1 MVADASGRVER
12 ILSAAQ
18 RSLRKDGS
26 PPSVGERLAYSE
38 LLGRRVLAGDFER
51 QRTSTVVQIR
61 EELRAGRF
69 REAAELVDFFLD
81 EAAVIFGIYRPWLND
96 LNEFLLARGLSE
108 DEIRDLNARIL
119 ALLTLPDGRPFE
131 ARILWEELRAKVR
144 ELILLCGEKRA
155 EDALVLLDEV
165 KESWRRIHDRD
176 VDHVYG
182 LMNEIVV
189 RFGEETLAEMW
200 EETVGG
206 LFEMR
211 YGKFDV
217 DRLPWSESLGTNL
230 YLAFEAMRGH
240 LVGPGREGN
249 MEFEEDDERFTLRFD
264 PCGSGGHLV
273 RGDDEVEAT
282 PPRMEPPY
290 GWAVI
295 EGEHDFAWN
304 TKGVC
309 LYCTNCC
316 VVMQQKPIEAFG
328 YPVRVVEPPT
338 YPATAH
344 VKCTWH
350 IYKDPAKVPERYYE
364 AVGRRKPSA
373 DRLGSGGGGAPPAA

>member
-12 ILSAAQ
+12 ILGEAQ
-18 RSLRKDGS
+18 RSLRQGDGA
-26 PPSVGERLAYSE
+26 PSLGARLEYSE
-38 LLGRRVLAGDFER
+38 LLGRRVLGGDFER

-61 EELRAGRF
+61 EELGAGRF

-81 EAAVIFGIYRPWLND
+81 EAAIIFGFYRPWLND
-96 LNEFLLARGLSE
+96 LNEFLLARGLGE
-108 DEIRDLNARIL
+108 DEIRDLNGRIL
-119 ALLTLPDGRPFE
+119 ALLRLPDGRPFE
-131 ARILWEELRAKVR
+131 ARILFEELRGKVR
-144 ELILLCGEKRA
+144 ELVFVCGQARA
-155 EDALVLLDEV
+155 AEALALLDDV

-182 LMNEIVV
+182 LMNEIVA
-189 RFGEETLAEMW
+189 RFGEKTLEEMW

-206 LFEMR
+206 LFRMR
-211 YGKFDV
+211 YAKFDIDV
-217 DRLPWSESLGTNL
+217 LPWSESVGTNL

-240 LVGPGREGN
+240 LVGPGRDGT
-249 MEFEEDDERFTLRFD
+249 MEFEEDEDRYTFRFD

-273 RGDDEVEAT
+273 RGDDEVEGT

-290 GWAVI
+290 GWAVLQ
-295 EGEHDFAWN
+295 EEHDFGWN

-316 VVMQQKPIEAFG
+316 VVMQQKPMEAFG

-350 IYKDPAKVPERYYE
+350 VYKDPAKVPARYYE
-364 AVGRRKPSA
+364 SVGRQKPPA
-373 DRLGSGGGGAPPAA
+373 GELGSSGGGAAPLE

>member
-1 MVADASGRVER
+1 MAADASGRVER
-12 ILSAAQ
+12 IIGAAQ
-18 RSLRKDGS
+18 RSLGDEWA
-26 PPSVGERLAYSE
+26 PPSLGARLEYSE

-61 EELRAGRF
+61 EELAAGRF
-69 REAAELVDFFLD
+69 HEAAELVDFFLD
-81 EAAVIFGIYRPWLND
+81 EAAIIFGFYRPWLND
-96 LNEFLLARGLSE
+96 LNEFLLARGLGE

-119 ALLTLPDGRPFE
+119 ALLTLPDGRPFV
-131 ARILWEELRAKVR
+131 ARVLWEELRTKVR
-144 ELILLCGEKRA
+144 ELILLCGERRA
-155 EDALVLLDEV
+155 DDALVLLDDV

-182 LMNEIVV
+182 LMNEIVA

-206 LFEMR
+206 LFRMR
-211 YGKFDV
+211 YAKFDV
-217 DRLPWSESLGTNL
+217 DVLPWSESVGTNL

-249 MEFEEDDERFTLRFD
+249 MDFEEDDERYTFRFD
-264 PCGSGGHLV
+264 PCGSGGHVV
-273 RGDDEVEAT
+273 RGDEVEGT
-282 PPRMEPPY
+282 PSRMEPPY

-344 VKCTWH
+344 AKCTWH
-350 IYKDPAKVPERYYE
+350 VYKDPANVPERYYE
-364 AVGRRKPSA
+364 AVGRRKPQP
-373 DRLGSGGGGAPPAA
+373 DELGSSGGGAPPLT

>member
-1 MVADASGRVER
+1 MAADASGRVER
-12 ILSAAQ
+12 ILSEAQ
-18 RSLRKDGS
+18 RSLGDR
-26 PPSVGERLAYSE
+26 PPPAVGERLEYSE

-51 QRTSTVVQIR
+51 QRTATVAQIR
-61 EELRAGRF
+61 EQLGAGRF

-81 EAAVIFGIYRPWLND
+81 EAAIIFGFYRPWLND
-96 LNEFLLARGLSE
+96 LNEFLIARGLSE

-119 ALLTLPDGRPFE
+119 ALLVLPDGRPFQ
-131 ARILWEELRAKVR
+131 ARVLWEELRAKVR
-144 ELILLCGEKRA
+144 DLILLCGERRA
-155 EDALVLLDEV
+155 DDALALLDDV

-189 RFGEETLAEMW
+189 RFGEDTLEEMW

-206 LFEMR
+206 LFRMR
-211 YGKFDV
+211 YAKFDV
-217 DRLPWSESLGTNL
+217 DVLPWSDSVGTNL

-249 MEFEEDDERFTLRFD
+249 MEFEEDEDRYTFRFD

-273 RGDDEVEAT
+273 RGDDEVEGT

-304 TKGVC
+304 TKG
-309 LYCTNCC
+309 
-316 VVMQQKPIEAFG
+316 
-328 YPVRVVEPPT
+328 
-338 YPATAH
+338 
-344 VKCTWH
+344 
-350 IYKDPAKVPERYYE
+350 
-364 AVGRRKPSA
+364 
-373 DRLGSGGGGAPPAA
+373 